1 MKFSKPT
8 LIILFIYFLCG
19 CELFYKKPKHA
30 IAKYKS
36 NYLFYEDIKNNVP
49 KNLTQDE
56 SLVFVKNEIAKWAKN
71 HILVENAK
79 INIEKDQQNQ
89 LLDLVEAYND
99 QLFSH
104 HYKEKIV
111 KALMDTLVDKK
122 SIFNYYEKNKSNFKL
137 NEDIVQGRYIK
148 LPKENFEIS
157 LIRNKFRRFNK
168 NDISFL
174 DSISLQ
180 FTSFSFNDSSWIN
193 KDVFFSKFPLVK
205 DYIKNNIVKK
215 YLFYQLED
223 SLELYLI
230 KVNQSALKNENAP
243 LKYMEPTLRQILVN
257 KRKLE
262 FVANFENELYNNAI
276 QTRELEIYE

>member
-1 MKFSKPT
+1 MKFSKLT
-8 LIILFIYFLCG
+8 LIILYIYFLSG
-19 CELFYKKPKHA
+19 CEIFYKKPKHA

-36 NYLFYEDIKNNVP
+36 NYLFYQDIENNIP
-49 KNLTQDE
+49 KNLTQNE

-71 HILVENAK
+71 YILVENAK

-89 LLDLVEAYND
+89 LLGQVEAYND

-137 NEDIVQGRYIK
+137 NEDIIQGRYIK

-193 KDVFFSKFPLVK
+193 KDVFFSKFPFVK

-230 KVNQSALKNENAP
+230 KINRSALKNDNAP

-262 FVANFENELYNNAI
+262 FIANFENELYNNAI
-276 QTRELEIYE
+276 QTRELELYE